1 MIYLELFL
9 GFLKVGFFAF
19 GGGYAVIP
27 LIRDVVISHGWL
39 DDEMISYMVALSEST
54 PGPIMV
60 NMATYVGASQAG
72 IAGAILATS
81 AVVLPSFFIILLL
94 AVLFKKVENNIYV
107 KVILGGLK
115 PCMIGIILATG
126 IMFIGRNCMDGT
138 TVIQLHHLNTGLSDL
153 QFNHMNIA
161 LTVFLAVCYFGSSRI
176 LKKGLSPIQLIAA
189 SAVLG
194 MLVFA

>member
-27 LIRDVVISHGWL
+27 LIRDVVMSHGWL

-72 IAGAILATS
+72 IAGAILAAS

-94 AVLFKKVENNIYV
+94 AALFKKVENNRYI

-126 IMFIGRNCMDGT
+126 VMFIGKNCQEGN
-138 TVIQLHHLNTGLSDL
+138 TVVQLNSLNTALSAFQVNHLNM
-153 QFNHMNIA
+153 F
-161 LTVFLAVCYFGSSRI
+161 LTVFLAICYFGSAKI
-176 LKKGLSPIQLIAA
+176 IKKGISPIQLIVL
-189 SAVLG
+189 SAIFG
-194 MLVFA
+194 MVVFA

>member
-72 IAGAILATS
+72 ITGAILATS

-94 AVLFKKVENNIYV
+94 ATLFRKVENNRYV

-126 IMFIGRNCMDGT
+126 IMFIGKNCLEGT
-138 TVIQLHHLNTGLSDL
+138 TAFQVNRLNTALSDI
-153 QFNHMNIA
+153 QMNHKNIA
-161 LTVFLAVCYFGSSRI
+161 LTVFLAVCYFGSARMI
-176 LKKGLSPIQLIAA
+176 KKGMSPIQLIAA
-189 SAVLG
+189 SAILG
-194 MLVFA
+194 MLFFA